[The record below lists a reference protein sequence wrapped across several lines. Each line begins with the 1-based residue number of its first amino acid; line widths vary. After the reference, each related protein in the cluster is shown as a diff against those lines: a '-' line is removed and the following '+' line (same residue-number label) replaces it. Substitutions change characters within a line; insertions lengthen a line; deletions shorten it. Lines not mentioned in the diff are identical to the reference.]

1 MRNRFLRSVVVGLV
15 IFANTLLVASYA
27 QGAESKVQYRQ
38 ISMEDYRD
46 KGCGRLDRSGNRGS
60 IRAMDGVQMDG
71 RNSAV

>member
-46 KGCGRLDRSGNRGS
+46 KVAGGWIGQAIG
-60 IRAMDGVQMDG
+60 AMDGVQMDW
-71 RNSAV
+71 RNGAV